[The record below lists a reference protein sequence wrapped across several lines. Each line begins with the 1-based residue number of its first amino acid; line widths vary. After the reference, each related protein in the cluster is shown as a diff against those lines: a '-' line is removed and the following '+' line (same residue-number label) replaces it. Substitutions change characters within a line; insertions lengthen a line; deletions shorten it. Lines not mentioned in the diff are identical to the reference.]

1 MKRVFAFLLCTS
13 MMFAC
18 LTGCGQQDDP
28 APETN
33 DAPQTEEAAKPEQPK
48 LDFPKEPVNCI
59 VPYSAG
65 GGTDLMVRA
74 VAAEVDFGKQT
85 MVVTNIEGANALT
98 GSYECYNAD
107 PDGYT
112 LVSVAPEAWIA
123 QYMSGALTDE
133 LYTELTPLC
142 VVAEDPNVLAV
153 AAKSEWQT
161 FDDFVAYA
169 KEAGTSCTVAS
180 TSKGGSNEFF
190 SFGLADVAGYE
201 FTYVP
206 YDGGSKSRTAV
217 LGGDNDAVVCQVSE
231 IKALVD
237 SGDMRV
243 LGVSS
248 AERVPYVDAPTFK
261 EQGYDIEFGLHRSIW
276 TTGGVDDAVVQYLS
290 DALQTAC
297 ESQGCTDTLNSLGYT
312 PIFSNSDQLKAMI
325 PEIAGNLTKW
335 AGLVK

>member
-1 MKRVFAFLLCTS
+1 MKMKRVVTFLLGVL
-13 MMFAC
+13 MLLAC
-18 LTGCGQQDDP
+18 LPGCFGNTGQSAAGPNADP
-28 APETN
+28 AAP
-33 DAPQTEEAAKPEQPK
+33 DAGKPA
-48 LDFPKEPVNCI
+48 LNFPVESVNCI

-74 VAAEVDFGKQT
+74 VAAEIDLGRQT

-98 GSYECYNAD
+98 GSYECFNAD

-123 QYMSGALTDE
+123 QYMSGALQDE
-133 LYTELTPLC
+133 LYAELTPLC
-142 VVAEDPNVLAV
+142 VVAEDANVLAV
-153 AAKSEWQT
+153 ASASSWQT

-169 KEAGTSCTVAS
+169 KEAGTKCTVAS

-190 SFGLADVAGYE
+190 AFGLADVAGYE

-217 LGGDNDAVVCQVSE
+217 LGGDNDAVICQVSE

-248 AERVPYVDAPTFK
+248 DERVSFFDAPTFK

-276 TTGGVDDAVVQYLS
+276 TTGGVDEAVVSYLS
-290 DALQTAC
+290 DALQAAC
-297 ESQGCTDTLNSLGYT
+297 ESPECSETLLGLGYT
-312 PIFSNSDQLKAMI
+312 PAFSTSAELRDII
-325 PEIAGNLTKW
+325 PAIVNDLTKW

>member
-1 MKRVFAFLLCTS
+1 MFKKSFAILLSLLLVIGC
-13 MMFAC
+13 F
-18 LTGCGQQDDP
+18 TGCG
-28 APETN
+28 N
-33 DAPQTEEAAKPEQPK
+33 DKE
-48 LDFPKEPVNCI
+48 DVFPSEPVNCI

-74 VAAEVDFGKQT
+74 VSQAVDLDGQT

-98 GSYECYNAD
+98 GSYECYNAE

-123 QYMSGALTDE
+123 QYMSGALADP
-133 LYTELTPLC
+133 LYSELTPIC
-142 VVAEDPNVLAV
+142 VVAEDANVLAV
-153 AAKSEWQT
+153 SANSEWEN

-169 KEAGTSCTVAS
+169 KEVGTKCTIAS

-190 SFGLADVAGYE
+190 TYGLADVAGFE

-243 LGVSS
+243 LGIS
-248 AERVPYVDAPTFK
+248 ADERVSFFEAPTFK

-276 TTGGVDDAVVQYLS
+276 TTGNVNQETVDYLVN
-290 DALQTAC
+290 AFETAC
-297 ESQGCTDTLNSLGYT
+297 NDAACQETLLGLGYS
-312 PIFSNSDQLKAMI
+312 PIYTSGADLATKTD
-325 PEIAGNLTKW
+325 EIATALEDW
-335 AGLVK
+335 AKLVK